1 MRTRTS
7 GLILLLWGTALVP
20 AALGQGQSPPVLDGA
35 ALEVPVAAAAAGPSA
50 NALDPLL
57 PPALPVVARGQDYA
71 PPDPQY
77 PLPLYSTRPADGGLY
92 LGLQFVYYQQTMPIK
107 DQIIAF
113 RGFFDA
119 DGSISQ
125 ALGGPGTPGTFI
137 GSHKPALSST
147 DIGQSQYIPGFQ
159 MFAGWR
165 LRNGATI
172 EFDWMHL
179 NKVKYAGGASIE
191 PFLFQGGNNLADT
204 FITAP
209 VFNFPNEFAGPAQ
222 KVAVGNPNATFG
234 IWDAASVMTIQFTQR
249 YDQYDFLGRVPIF
262 QTDNNRCYGLVGL
275 RNAYMVEKFTWRTVS
290 VDVTGNS
297 GPDSVA
303 IYNNNVTNNLFG
315 PIVGCGDEWRCGDT
329 PVGTFALSLDVKGGL
344 LVDFIREYTKY
355 QRGDL
360 AIASKLTRRQTSIVP
375 MLQCQPN
382 LCWYPIEGVQ
392 IKVGYDIFGLFNTG
406 VCPYP
411 VDFNFLG
418 LNPALQHSARYFN
431 GMNTGI
437 SFIF

>member
-20 AALGQGQSPPVLDGA
+20 AAFGQGAPPVLEGA
-35 ALEVPVAAAAAGPSA
+35 ALEVPVATAPAESTDADAAFPP
-50 NALDPLL
+50 PL
-57 PPALPVVARGQDYA
+57 VARGQDYA

-92 LGLQFVYYQQTMPIK
+92 VGLQFVYYQQTMPLK

-119 DGSISQ
+119 DGSIS
-125 ALGGPGTPGTFI
+125 GGLPGTFV
-137 GSHKPALSST
+137 GSHKPALTAT
-147 DIGQSQYIPGFQ
+147 DIGQSQYIPGYQ
-159 MFAGWR
+159 MFAGWK
-165 LRNGATI
+165 LRNGAVI
-172 EFDWMHL
+172 EVDWLHL

-191 PFLFQGGNNLADT
+191 PFLFKGGADLADT
-204 FITAP
+204 FLTAP
-209 VFNFPNEFAGPAQ
+209 VYNFPNEFAGPAQ
-222 KVAVGNPNATFG
+222 KVTVGNPNATFG
-234 IWDAASVMTIQFTQR
+234 IWNAASVMTIQFTQR
-249 YDQYDFLGRVPIF
+249 YDQYDILGRIPIW
-262 QTDNNRCYGLVGL
+262 QTDNNRCYGICGL
-275 RNAYMVEKFTWRTVS
+275 RNGYLVEKFTWRTVS

-303 IYNNNVTNNLFG
+303 IYNNNVTNNFFG
-315 PIVGCGDEWRCGDT
+315 PVVGCGDEWRVGDT
-329 PVGTFALSLDVKGGL
+329 PVGTFALSADVKGGL
-344 LVDFIREYTKY
+344 MVDFIKEYTKY
-355 QRGDL
+355 QRGDAL
-360 AIASKLTRRQTSIVP
+360 MAAKLTRRQTSIVP
-375 MLQCQPN
+375 MLQFQPN

-392 IKVGYDIFGLFNTG
+392 IKVGYDIFALFDTA

-418 LNPALQHSARYFN
+418 LNPALEHATRVFN

-437 SFIF
+437 ALIF